1 MKNFKETLKEMSAC
15 LEAVEWVG
23 DRTLEQAW
31 AECER
36 GDWMFW
42 LAQKKN
48 VDLKT
53 LTLAKVKCARLV
65 QHLMKDERSLKALDV
80 AENFAL
86 GKATRE
92 ELDDAVNAASYAY
105 AATATTT
112 AANATTTAANAAAY
126 AVNAASYAY
135 AAANAANV
143 AYADAATS
151 VAAADA
157 FRTAKKEV
165 LKQCA
170 DICREVISLEILTG
184 EA

>member
-105 AATATTT
+105 AAATA
-112 AANATTTAANAAAY
+112 TTAANAAAY
-126 AVNAASYAY
+126 AAADAY
-135 AAANAANV
+135 AAA
-143 AYADAATS
+143 Y
-151 VAAADA
+151 
-157 FRTAKKEV
+157 RTAKKEV

>member
-92 ELDDAVNAASYAY
+92 ELDDAAY
-105 AATATTT
+105 AAAY
-112 AANATTTAANAAAY
+112 AANAAYANAAAANAAA
-126 AVNAASYAY
+126 NAAYA
-135 AAANAANV
+135 